1 MRIIRVIMTLM
12 LLSVLFDNNDIQAQN
27 NVIDEVAWIVG
38 DEAIYKSEVEETRK
52 QDQLNGIKWEG
63 DPYCLIPEELAIN
76 KLFLTQAK
84 LDSITA
90 SPSEVNQQLDYR
102 IQSLASNLGG
112 MEKIE
117 EYFEMSMSQIREK
130 LYESTENDLIIS
142 SVKSKITGKVNVTPA
157 EVRRYLKEIPAENIP
172 YVPTQVE
179 VQIITLE
186 PKIPQTDIDEV
197 KAELREYT
205 DRILAG
211 EVQFSTLALLY
222 SEDPGTA
229 RKGGECGFVGR
240 GEMVPEFSAVAFNLT
255 DPKKVSKIVETE
267 YGFHII
273 QLIER
278 RGDRVNVRHILRKP
292 RVPQSSIDESLLR
305 LDSIANDIRNAKF
318 TFEEGA
324 TYISSDKDT
333 RNNKGL
339 MTYTLEDRTTLSKFE
354 MQQLPQDVSKVVN
367 NMHVGEISDPF
378 VMQMPDGK
386 KVCAIV
392 KLKSKIS
399 GHKATMADDYQI
411 LQDKVLLEKRAEVL
425 EKWIREKQRITYVK
439 INEGWNDCEFK
450 YPGWGQH

>member
-1 MRIIRVIMTLM
+1 MTLM
-12 LLSVLFDNNDIQAQN
+12 LLSMLFVNNKIQSQD

-52 QDQLNGIKWEG
+52 QEQLNGQKWDG
-63 DPYCLIPEELAIN
+63 DPYCIIPEELAVN
-76 KLFLTQAK
+76 KLYLNQAK
-84 LDSITA
+84 LDSIVAT
-90 SPSEVNQQLDYR
+90 PSEVNQQLDYR
-102 IQSLASNLGG
+102 IQSLASQLGS

-117 EYFEMSMSQIREK
+117 EYFNLSMSQIREK
-130 LYESTENDLIIS
+130 MYESIEDEIIIG
-142 SVKSKITGKVNVTPA
+142 SVISKITGKVTVTPS
-157 EVRRYLKEIPAENIP
+157 EVRRYLKEMPADDIP

-179 VQIITLE
+179 VQIITIE
-186 PKIPQTDIDEV
+186 PKIPQADIDEV
-197 KAELREYT
+197 KAELRDYT
-205 DRILAG
+205 ERIQSG

-222 SEDPGTA
+222 SEDTGSA
-229 RKGGECGFVGR
+229 RRGGECGFMGR
-240 GEMVPEFSAVAFNLT
+240 GDMVPEFSAVAFNLT

-292 RVPQSSIDESLLR
+292 KVPQSSIDECLLR
-305 LDSIANDIRNAKF
+305 LDSISDDIRNSKF

-339 MTYTLEDRTTLSKFE
+339 MTFRSENNRMTISKFE
-354 MQQLPQDVSKVVN
+354 MQQLPQDVAKVVN
-367 NMHVGEISDPF
+367 NMHVGEISSPF
-378 VMQMPDGK
+378 VMQMTNGK

-392 KLKSKIS
+392 KLKSKVT

-411 LQDKVLLEKRAEVL
+411 LQDIVL
-425 EKWIREKQRITYVK
+425 EKKRTEVIEKWIKEKQRITYVK

>member
-1 MRIIRVIMTLM
+1 MRIIRVIIMLM
-12 LLSVLFDNNDIQAQN
+12 LLSVIFDNSDIQAQN

-52 QDQLNGIKWEG
+52 QAQLNGIKWEG

-157 EVRRYLKEIPAENIP
+157 EVRRYLKEIPAEDIP

-186 PKIPQTDIDEV
+186 PKIPQADIDEV

-292 RVPQSSIDESLLR
+292 RVPQSSIDECLLR

-386 KVCAIV
+386 EVCAIV